1 MLPMEKL
8 CIMMEEILY
17 SLQQTINYA
26 EENNLTNTQEF
37 LDFLDTVNELS
48 VSH

>member
-1 MLPMEKL
+1 MEKL
-8 CIMMEEILY
+8 SSMMEEALHN
-17 SLQQTINYA
+17 LQLAINYA

-37 LDFLDTVNELS
+37 LDFLDIVNELS

>member
-1 MLPMEKL
+1 MKKL
-8 CIMMEEILY
+8 NTMMAEVLY
-17 SLQQTINYA
+17 NLQQSINYA

-37 LDFLDTVNELS
+37 LDFLDIVNELS

>member
-1 MLPMEKL
+1 MEKL
-8 CIMMEEILY
+8 STMMEVVL
-17 SLQQTINYA
+17 SNLQQSINYA

-37 LDFLDTVNELS
+37 INFLDTVNELS

>member
-1 MLPMEKL
+1 MEKL
-8 CIMMEEILY
+8 GSMMMEALY
-17 SLQQTINYA
+17 NLQQTIKYA

-37 LDFLDTVNELS
+37 LDFLDIVNELS

>member
-1 MLPMEKL
+1 MEKL
-8 CIMMEEILY
+8 NTMMEAVL
-17 SLQQTINYA
+17 SNLQQSINYA

-37 LDFLDTVNELS
+37 INFLDTVNELS

>member
-1 MLPMEKL
+1 MEKL
-8 CIMMEEILY
+8 NTMMAEVLLN
-17 SLQQTINYA
+17 LQLSINYA

-37 LDFLDTVNELS
+37 LDFLDIVNELS